1 MFIKEKKL
9 LHLDVSNMIMMS
21 GKYEGS
27 YIKSSQVD
35 WSIHNFSL
43 FVLLIR
49 MFQLNKLILKVCI
62 PQPNGVDIS
71 LKGNSYKNAS
81 SILTYGKCL
90 QWCLQ

>member
-1 MFIKEKKL
+1 MFIEEKKL

-43 FVLLIR
+43 FCV
-49 MFQLNKLILKVCI
+49 
-62 PQPNGVDIS
+62 VDQNVS
-71 LKGNSYKNAS
+71 A
-81 SILTYGKCL
+81 
-90 QWCLQ
+90 